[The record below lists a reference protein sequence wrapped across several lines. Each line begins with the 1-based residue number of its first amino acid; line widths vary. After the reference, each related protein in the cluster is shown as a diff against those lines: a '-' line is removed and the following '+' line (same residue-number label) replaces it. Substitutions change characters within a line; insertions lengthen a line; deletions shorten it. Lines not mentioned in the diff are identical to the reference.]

1 MTAQPAPPVDPA
13 YLPSGWNEVLAR
25 AARAEG
31 TGLDVASLGDAA
43 ADIEPVAERLTDLG
57 LLRVT
62 RAGHYD
68 ITPMGR
74 EVMTVRVGEE
84 NGRRNG
90 AVNASRK
97 FFLAFLVVSLGL
109 FAWLV
114 WG

>member
-1 MTAQPAPPVDPA
+1 M
-13 YLPSGWNEVLAR
+13 LAR

-43 ADIEPVAERLTDLG
+43 ADIELVAERLTD
-57 LLRVT
+57 

>member
-13 YLPSGWNEVLAR
+13 HLPSGWNEVLAR
-25 AARAEG
+25 AEA
-31 TGLDVASLGDAA
+31 TGLDVASLGDGA
-43 ADIEPVAERLTDLG
+43 ADIERVAERLTDLG

-62 RAGHYD
+62 RAGRYD

-74 EVMTVRVGEE
+74 ELMTVRIGEE

-90 AVNASRK
+90 AVKASRI
-97 FFLAFLVVSLGL
+97 FSLAFLVVSLGL